1 MSRNQSSI
9 SPSGCIL
16 LLLILAN
23 IALLKYSYVSG
34 DLTPGWSLISI
45 ALLIIAMFNIRQD
58 KYPFLR
64 DYPLVGYF
72 YYALVALR
80 GCWHVGSHWA
90 LTKYKQL
97 SAPWQK
103 TGDEENRNG

>member
-34 DLTPGWSLISI
+34 NLTPGWSLLSI
-45 ALLIIAMFNIRQD
+45 ALLILAMFNIRQD
-58 KYPFLR
+58 SYPFLR
-64 DYPLVGYF
+64 DYPLLGYF
-72 YYALVALR
+72 YYALIALR
-80 GCWHVGSHWA
+80 GCWNVGTNWA

-97 SAPWQK
+97 SGPVHK
-103 TGDEENRNG
+103 KGEEEISNR